1 MKHTVWLFLLLFLGA
16 CSQKT
21 VEEEPGRINFRI
33 TEFDEARI
41 EARDSGRRLLAY
53 FYTDW

>member
-1 MKHTVWLFLLLFLGA
+1 MKHTVWIFLLLFLGA

-21 VEEEPGRINFRI
+21 VEEKPGRINFRI
-33 TEFDEARI
+33 IEFDEARI